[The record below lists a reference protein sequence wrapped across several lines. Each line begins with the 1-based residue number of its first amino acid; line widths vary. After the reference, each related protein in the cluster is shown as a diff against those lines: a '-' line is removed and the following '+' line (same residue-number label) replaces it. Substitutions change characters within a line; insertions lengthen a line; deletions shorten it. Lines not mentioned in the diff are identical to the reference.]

1 MNLFQI
7 CFEWEESIGSSGG
20 YSVGDLVLLGEVG
33 VSSVLSKLPGE
44 EGVAD
49 FSSLSGTSVSS
60 PSAEELGGGLLS
72 LGFSGG
78 SFSVRGR
85 VPTKS

>member
-1 MNLFQI
+1 MDILAPM
-7 CFEWEESIGSSGG
+7 
-20 YSVGDLVLLGEVG
+20 GDVG

-44 EGVAD
+44 EGMID
-49 FSSLSGTSVSS
+49 SSLSWASVSS
-60 PSAEELGGGLLS
+60 PSTEELGGGSLS

-85 VPTKS
+85 VPTKG